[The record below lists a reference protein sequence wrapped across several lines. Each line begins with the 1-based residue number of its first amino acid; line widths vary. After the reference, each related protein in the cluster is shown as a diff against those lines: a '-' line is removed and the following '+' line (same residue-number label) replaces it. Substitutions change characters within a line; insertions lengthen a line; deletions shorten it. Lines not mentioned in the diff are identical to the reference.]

1 MHMFNIIKFVTA
13 PINYENDYM
22 LLPRKMSGEIAVEQL
37 TIDFAKMYFRSHFSK
52 KILKIQTG
60 IWLFALLG

>member
-1 MHMFNIIKFVTA
+1 MHMFNIIKFVIA

-37 TIDFAKMYFRSHFSK
+37 TIDFAKMYFRKAIFQKRYSK
-52 KILKIQTG
+52 FKQVFG
-60 IWLFALLG
+60 CLLY